1 MLLPSSEGFE
11 SRWIDTEAEDAGEM
25 SSNNEA

>member
-11 SRWIDTEAEDAGEM
+11 SRWADFEDTEEGEM
-25 SSNNEA
+25 SSNSEA